1 MGGDYMGD
9 IYAIKRKDINKIVY
23 IGQTIRNYKVR
34 WQQHKQVAKS
44 ADSSKYA
51 LYAAI
56 QKLGVDNFYP
66 ILIEQCDNSIL
77 NEREQYWI
85 KHYQTKVENG
95 GYNLTDGGDA
105 NSERQKKHIFR
116 YSLDG
121 KYIDE
126 FDSIADAAWELQVPV
141 SGIGKA
147 ANGQLN
153 QSHGYRWSF
162 IKKDFLTKKYK
173 SNSKE
178 IKQFSKEGIYIKTF
192 PSARQAAIEVANN
205 PKGVS
210 NISAVARGERQTAYG
225 FKWTY

>member
-1 MGGDYMGD
+1 MGD

-126 FDSIADAAWELQVPV
+126 FDSIADAAWELQVPA

-162 IKKDFLTKKYK
+162 IKKDFLTKEYK

-225 FKWTY
+225 FKWAY